1 MNDTTLIA
9 CVLSPRAVNALARCG
24 IKTVDQIRSSY
35 PHGLLRVHG
44 FGMLSLRAVETAFFP
59 GERFEPEFGVPM
71 GSRTTSVLS
80 EELAEHLRS
89 AHSCEFGNFK

>member
-1 MNDTTLIA
+1 MNDATVIA

-24 IKTVDQIRSSY
+24 IKTVDQIRASY

-59 GERFEPEFGVPM
+59 GERFDPEFGVPM
-71 GSRTTSVLS
+71 VSRKASMRS
-80 EELAEHLRS
+80 EDLARYLRS
-89 AHSCEFGNFK
+89 APPCDFDDLK